1 MALQALIMPLV
12 AVLKGA
18 GFGQATKALRGL
30 DGEFKQV
37 AKSAAFAAIN
47 FAAAGSIQKL
57 TQYFDEAVSVTQ
69 KYERNILALNQ
80 TFQAQSGTMREFT
93 RDAAK
98 MGVSQSQAAQASVF
112 LGSVLKQYGLESS
125 VTAGETQKLIGLSQ
139 DLATTYGYDLQE
151 ALLAMTALFR
161 GEYDPIEKF
170 GVAMK
175 QNEINALLAER
186 GQAKLTGTMQF
197 QAQVQARLDLLYM
210 RSADSMGAFE
220 RATGTLYSAQQLLNA
235 SLENQQ
241 IAFGTPLQEPIAE
254 LTNVFN
260 KFMLQVTPAIEAIGT
275 ALGAAIGNSVPL
287 VSTFFNAIAKLVDIT
302 GKLATAFYE
311 FDASTKAFGQ
321 SAEEAG
327 GYMVAWSSGVAS
339 FEHGL
344 ASMAP
349 ATDAFTKK
357 MNDLAFEQD
366 DLQKKIASG
375 ADTYGVYEKALQRVI
390 QETINLQYLDSSE
403 TALKRFAIAAER
415 SRAEMDRFRKS
426 NAAFAGIP
434 LDEYLRGVATAAD
447 EATGNVSTL
456 SDAFASIDEAI
467 RQSEAKDALEGLGLS
482 AGLIERVLTE
492 PNWEEI
498 FGKIRRL
505 AILTAIDIASIS
517 NMFGQAQLLQEI
529 EDIDK
534 FLSGALTIEPKKTET
549 KNKQAVDT
557 IFDSLKKDIMQQTA
571 RLQLEQM
578 TNSEGLINMILGRED
593 WLSLWIKIKKS
604 TTLLSELED
613 QFYKT
618 GAGAQELADAIEAW
632 KAYDAAVLAVN
643 DRLEI
648 TIANIV
654 KQAEE
659 LKLSFTDLLVA
670 FDVLPTIAVEM
681 GRFESAIV
689 SQLASIEA
697 ALQSAFRN
705 GDLFEEG
712 YNALRKF
719 AKEELAILQARQRQ
733 RDDMASR
740 LSFSEQVIKEY
751 TEAFTGAMQLTAL
764 FDSLKDKT
772 EKRTVTEVTT
782 GVAKLSK
789 SLREFNTVV
798 TREYKETITNVI
810 DKTAGLLDGFKQMSV
825 KAKAF
830 ADNLRT
836 LKDMGLDGQ
845 LFDQLVSAGVEAG
858 GETAQALVDGGQETV
873 SEISSIFAEVN
884 ALGAT
889 LGEEV
894 ATTLYGTG
902 IDLADG
908 LIEGILSKQEEMET
922 AAYAMAEAFNKA
934 FQATL
939 STEVDKVTE
948 SRKDIERAL
957 AKTEIGKIPIP
968 DMPRPIDSSALDEIN
983 NLIAGANKA
992 LSGKLSSVFR
1002 EGITGKLGA
1011 FEALKAD
1018 IVSGQLTDLGG
1029 VTRNLTSAKLE
1040 TVATATGGTT
1050 VNNYYEIKAGTRS
1063 ETLKTVETLASF
1075 TNQNGT
1081 LKTFVTTQ

>member
-12 AVLKGA
+12 AVLKGS
-18 GFGQATKALRGL
+18 GFGQATKALKGL

-57 TQYFDEAVSVTQ
+57 TAYMDEAVTVTQ
-69 KYERNILALNQ
+69 RYERNILALNQ
-80 TFQAQSGTMREFT
+80 TFAEQSGQMRAFT
-93 RDAAK
+93 QDAVS
-98 MGVSQSQAAQASVF
+98 MGISQSQAAQASVF
-112 LGSVLKQYGLESS
+112 LGSVLKQYGLETS
-125 VTAGETQKLIGLSQ
+125 VTATETKKLISLSQ

-186 GQAKLTGTMQF
+186 GQSKLTGTMEF

-210 RSADSMGAFE
+210 RSNQSLGAFA
-220 RATGTLYSAQQLLNA
+220 RATDTLYVAQSRLNA
-235 SLENQQ
+235 VMSNQQ
-241 IAFGTPLQEPIAE
+241 IAFGTPLQKPLTDVTNMFADFAE
-254 LTNVFN
+254 T
-260 KFMLQVTPAIEAIGT
+260 VTPAMA
-275 ALGAAIGNSVPL
+275 
-287 VSTFFNAIAKLVDIT
+287 D
-302 GKLATAFYE
+302 
-311 FDASTKAFGQ
+311 FG
-321 SAEEAG
+321 
-327 GYMVAWSSGVAS
+327 
-339 FEHGL
+339 
-344 ASMAP
+344 
-349 ATDAFTKK
+349 
-357 MNDLAFEQD
+357 
-366 DLQKKIASG
+366 
-375 ADTYGVYEKALQRVI
+375 
-390 QETINLQYLDSSE
+390 
-403 TALKRFAIAAER
+403 
-415 SRAEMDRFRKS
+415 
-426 NAAFAGIP
+426 
-434 LDEYLRGVATAAD
+434 
-447 EATGNVSTL
+447 
-456 SDAFASIDEAI
+456 DAFAQLGNFFAPAIKVSLDAIAVSITGLGDAVGFVNQFFKTSGSTFESANYELEKMMDKLPFLTFLAEAFFGERKDSRLVEFLKAGTQQLYLTQLISDVERGIYIDVDEAARTAGVALRRNAGDTKNLALATEKAAAQASKFTNLLRDI
-467 RQSEAKDALEGLGLS
+467 GTTADDATGKTSSLSSVFSELDNVIAQSEAKEALEGLGLS

-505 AILTAIDIASIS
+505 AILTAIDISSIS
-517 NMFGQAQLLQEI
+517 NIFGQAQLIQEKDAIQAFLADAFTI
-529 EDIDK
+529 ED
-534 FLSGALTIEPKKTET
+534 KTA
-549 KNKQAVDT
+549 KSISSNNKEKVTT
-557 IFDSLKKDIMQQTA
+557 IFDELKKSVMQQTA
-571 RLQLEQM
+571 RAQLEQM

-618 GAGAQELADAIEAW
+618 GAGVQELADAIQAW
-632 KAYDAAVLAVN
+632 KDYDDAVEAVN
-643 DRLEI
+643 LRLEK
-648 TIANIV
+648 TIENIV

-659 LKLSFTDLLVA
+659 LKLAFSDLLIGL
-670 FDVLPTIAVEM
+670 DVLPTIAMEM

-689 SQLASIEA
+689 SQLASIES

-719 AKEELAILQARQRQ
+719 AREELAILQARQRQ

-740 LSFSEQVIKEY
+740 LSFSQEVIKEY
-751 TEAFTGAMQLTAL
+751 TEAFTGAMRLTAL
-764 FDSLKDKT
+764 FNSLKDET

-782 GVAKLSK
+782 GVAKLGK
-789 SLREFNTVV
+789 SLREFNIVV
-798 TREYKETITNVI
+798 TREYEETITNVI

-939 STEVDKVTE
+939 STEVAKVT
-948 SRKDIERAL
+948 SERVKEETQKA
-957 AKTEIGKIPIP
+957 ADEIAKIPIP

-983 NLIAGANKA
+983 SLIAGANKA
-992 LSGKLSSVFR
+992 LSGQLSGVFR
-1002 EGITGKLGA
+1002 EGVTGKLGA
-1011 FEALKAD
+1011 FEALKQD
-1018 IVSGQLTDLGG
+1018 ILSGQVKDLGG
-1029 VTRNLTSAKLE
+1029 LTRNLTSADAQKI
-1040 TVATATGGTT
+1040 ATGTGGTN
-1050 VNNYYEIKAGTRS
+1050 VNNYYDVQVTADTRTAGAQAGEAAVQAIQRFTQKNGS
-1063 ETLKTVETLASF
+1063 NAVVSLLA
-1075 TNQNGT
+1075 N
-1081 LKTFVTTQ
+1081 

>member
-12 AVLKGA
+12 AVLKGS
-18 GFGQATKALRGL
+18 GFGQATKALKGL

-57 TQYFDEAVSVTQ
+57 TAYMDEAVTVTQ
-69 KYERNILALNQ
+69 RYERNILALNQ
-80 TFQAQSGTMREFT
+80 TFAEQSGQMRAFT
-93 RDAAK
+93 QDAVS
-98 MGVSQSQAAQASVF
+98 MGISQSQAAQASVF
-112 LGSVLKQYGLESS
+112 LGSVLKQYGLETS
-125 VTAGETQKLIGLSQ
+125 VTAAETKKLIGLSQ

-186 GQAKLTGTMQF
+186 GQSKLTGTMEF

-210 RSADSMGAFE
+210 RSNQSLGAFA
-220 RATGTLYSAQQLLNA
+220 RATDTLYVAQSRLNA
-235 SLENQQ
+235 VMSNQQ
-241 IAFGTPLQEPIAE
+241 IAFGTPLQKPLTDVTNMFAE
-254 LTNVFN
+254 FAET
-260 KFMLQVTPAIEAIGT
+260 VTPAMSDFGDAFAQLGNFFAPAIKASLDAIAVSIAG
-275 ALGAAIGNSVPL
+275 LGDAVGL
-287 VSTFFNAIAKLVDIT
+287 VNQFFKTSGSTFESANFELEKMADKYPFLAFLAEAFFGERKDSRLVEAFKALTHQLYLTQLQSDLVRGEFLDVDEAARTASVALRRVAGDAKNLAEKNA
-302 GKLATAFYE
+302 
-311 FDASTKAFGQ
+311 
-321 SAEEAG
+321 
-327 GYMVAWSSGVAS
+327 
-339 FEHGL
+339 GL
-344 ASMAP
+344 AAEGVRV
-349 ATDAFTKK
+349 TD
-357 MNDLAFEQD
+357 L
-366 DLQKKIASG
+366 
-375 ADTYGVYEKALQRVI
+375 
-390 QETINLQYLDSSE
+390 
-403 TALKRFAIAAER
+403 
-415 SRAEMDRFRKS
+415 
-426 NAAFAGIP
+426 
-434 LDEYLRGVATAAD
+434 LRGIATTAD
-447 EATGNVSTL
+447 EATGKTSSL
-456 SDAFASIDEAI
+456 SSVLAEIDDVIA
-467 RQSEAKDALEGLGLS
+467 QSEAKEALEGLGLS
-482 AGLIERVLTE
+482 AGLIEKVLTD
-492 PNWEEI
+492 PNWAEI
-498 FGKIRRL
+498 FGHIARL
-505 AILTAIDIASIS
+505 ARLTAIDLSKVFSVTAAAGIS
-517 NMFGQAQLLQEI
+517 NQILESQEALSNLFT
-529 EDIDK
+529 ID
-534 FLSGALTIEPKKTET
+534 EKKVAST
-549 KNKQAVDT
+549 NKEKVTT
-557 IFDSLKKDIMQQTA
+557 IFDELQKSIMQQTA
-571 RLQLEQM
+571 RVQLEGM

-618 GAGAQELADAIEAW
+618 GAGAQELADAIQAW
-632 KAYDAAVLAVN
+632 KDYDEAVEAVN
-643 DRLEI
+643 QRLAE

-654 KQAEE
+654 KQADE

>member
-12 AVLKGA
+12 AVLKGS
-18 GFGQATKALRGL
+18 GFGQATKALKGL

-57 TQYFDEAVSVTQ
+57 TAYMDEAVTVTQ
-69 KYERNILALNQ
+69 RYERNILALNQ
-80 TFQAQSGTMREFT
+80 TFAEQSGQMRAFT
-93 RDAAK
+93 QDAVS
-98 MGVSQSQAAQASVF
+98 MGISQSQAAQASVF
-112 LGSVLKQYGLESS
+112 LGSVLKQYGLETS
-125 VTAGETQKLIGLSQ
+125 VTATETKKLISLSQ

-186 GQAKLTGTMQF
+186 GQSKLTGTMEF

-210 RSADSMGAFE
+210 RSNQSLGAFA
-220 RATGTLYSAQQLLNA
+220 RATDTLYVAQSRLNA
-235 SLENQQ
+235 VMSNQQ
-241 IAFGTPLQEPIAE
+241 IAFGTPLQKPLTDVTNMFAE
-254 LTNVFN
+254 FAET
-260 KFMLQVTPAIEAIGT
+260 VTPAM
-275 ALGAAIGNSVPL
+275 S
-287 VSTFFNAIAKLVDIT
+287 D
-302 GKLATAFYE
+302 
-311 FDASTKAFGQ
+311 FG
-321 SAEEAG
+321 
-327 GYMVAWSSGVAS
+327 
-339 FEHGL
+339 
-344 ASMAP
+344 
-349 ATDAFTKK
+349 
-357 MNDLAFEQD
+357 
-366 DLQKKIASG
+366 
-375 ADTYGVYEKALQRVI
+375 
-390 QETINLQYLDSSE
+390 
-403 TALKRFAIAAER
+403 
-415 SRAEMDRFRKS
+415 
-426 NAAFAGIP
+426 
-434 LDEYLRGVATAAD
+434 
-447 EATGNVSTL
+447 
-456 SDAFASIDEAI
+456 DAFAQLGNFFAPAIKVSLDAIAVSIAGLGDAVGLVNQFFKTSGSTFESANYELEKMMDKFPFLSFLAEAFFGEKKDSRLVEAFKALTYQLYLTQLMSDVVRGKFLDVDESARTASVALRRVAGDAKNLAAKNARLAAEGVRVTNLLRDI
-467 RQSEAKDALEGLGLS
+467 GTTADDATGKTSALTSIFDELDDVIAQSEAKEALEGLGLS
-482 AGLIERVLTE
+482 AGLIEKVLTE
-492 PNWEEI
+492 PNWAEI
-498 FGKIRRL
+498 FGHIANL
-505 AILTAIDIASIS
+505 ARLTAIDLTKIMSVTAAAGIS
-517 NMFGQAQLLQEI
+517 NQILESEA
-529 EDIDK
+529 
-534 FLSGALTIEPKKTET
+534 FLGSLKLTDT
-549 KNKQAVDT
+549 KVKDVASNNDQKVTT
-557 IFDSLKKDIMQQTA
+557 IFDELKKSVMQQTA
-571 RLQLEQM
+571 RAQLEQM

-618 GAGAQELADAIEAW
+618 GAGVQELADAIQAW
-632 KAYDAAVLAVN
+632 KDYDDAVEAVN
-643 DRLEI
+643 LRLEA

-654 KQAEE
+654 KQAED
-659 LKLSFTDLLVA
+659 LKLAFSDLLIGL
-670 FDVLPTIAVEM
+670 DVLPTIAMEM

-697 ALQSAFRN
+697 SLQSAFRN

-719 AKEELAILQARQRQ
+719 AREELAILQARQRQ

-740 LSFSEQVIKEY
+740 LSFSQEVIKEY
-751 TEAFTGAMQLTAL
+751 TEAFTGAMRLTAL
-764 FDSLKDKT
+764 FNSLKDET

-782 GVAKLSK
+782 GVAKLGK
-789 SLREFNTVV
+789 SLKEFNVIV
-798 TREYKETITNVI
+798 TREYEETITKVM
-810 DKTAGLLDGFKQMSV
+810 DKTAGLLDGFKVMAQKS
-825 KAKAF
+825 KDF
-830 ADNLRT
+830 ANNLRT
-836 LKDMGLDGQ
+836 LKDMGLDGM

-939 STEVDKVTE
+939 STEVGKVTE
-948 SRKDIERAL
+948 SRKDIEKAL
-957 AKTEIGKIPIP
+957 AEAEIDKIPIP

-1002 EGITGKLGA
+1002 EGVTGKLGA

-1040 TVATATGGTT
+1040 NVATATGGTT

>member
-12 AVLKGA
+12 AVLKGS
-18 GFGQATKALRGL
+18 GFGQATKALKGL

-57 TQYFDEAVSVTQ
+57 TAYMDEAVTVTQ

-80 TFQAQSGTMREFT
+80 TFAEQSGQMRAFT
-93 RDAAK
+93 QDAVS
-98 MGVSQSQAAQASVF
+98 MGISQSQAAQASVF
-112 LGSVLKQYGLESS
+112 LGSVLKQYGLETS
-125 VTAGETQKLIGLSQ
+125 VTATETKKLISLSQ

-186 GQAKLTGTMQF
+186 GQSKLTGTMEF

-210 RSADSMGAFE
+210 RSNQSLGAFA
-220 RATGTLYSAQQLLNA
+220 RATDTLYVAQSRLNA
-235 SLENQQ
+235 VMSNQQ
-241 IAFGTPLQEPIAE
+241 IAFGTPLQKPLTDVTNMFADFAE
-254 LTNVFN
+254 T
-260 KFMLQVTPAIEAIGT
+260 VTPAM
-275 ALGAAIGNSVPL
+275 S
-287 VSTFFNAIAKLVDIT
+287 D
-302 GKLATAFYE
+302 
-311 FDASTKAFGQ
+311 FG
-321 SAEEAG
+321 
-327 GYMVAWSSGVAS
+327 
-339 FEHGL
+339 
-344 ASMAP
+344 
-349 ATDAFTKK
+349 
-357 MNDLAFEQD
+357 
-366 DLQKKIASG
+366 
-375 ADTYGVYEKALQRVI
+375 
-390 QETINLQYLDSSE
+390 
-403 TALKRFAIAAER
+403 
-415 SRAEMDRFRKS
+415 
-426 NAAFAGIP
+426 
-434 LDEYLRGVATAAD
+434 
-447 EATGNVSTL
+447 
-456 SDAFASIDEAI
+456 DAFAQLGNFFAPAIKVSLDAIAVSIAGLGDAVGLVNQFFKTSGSTFESANYELEKMMDKFPFLSFLAEAFFGEKKDSRLVEAFKALTQQLYLTQLMSDVVRGKFLDVDESARTASVALRRVAGDAKNLAAKNARLAAEGVRVTNLLRDI
-467 RQSEAKDALEGLGLS
+467 GTTADDATGKTSALTSIFDELDDVIAQSEAKEALEGLGLS
-482 AGLIERVLTE
+482 AGLIEKVLTE
-492 PNWEEI
+492 PNWAEI
-498 FGKIRRL
+498 FGHIANL
-505 AILTAIDIASIS
+505 ARLTAIDLTKIMSVTAAAGIS
-517 NMFGQAQLLQEI
+517 NQILESEA
-529 EDIDK
+529 
-534 FLSGALTIEPKKTET
+534 FLGSLKLTDT
-549 KNKQAVDT
+549 KVKDVASNNDQKVTT
-557 IFDSLKKDIMQQTA
+557 IFDELKKSVMQQTA
-571 RLQLEQM
+571 RAQLEQM

-618 GAGAQELADAIEAW
+618 GAGVQELADAIQAW
-632 KAYDAAVLAVN
+632 KDYDDAVEAVN
-643 DRLEI
+643 LRLEA

-654 KQAEE
+654 KQAED
-659 LKLSFTDLLVA
+659 LKLAFSDLLIGL
-670 FDVLPTIAVEM
+670 DVLPTIAMEM

-697 ALQSAFRN
+697 SLQSAFRN

-719 AKEELAILQARQRQ
+719 AREELAILQARQRQ

-740 LSFSEQVIKEY
+740 LSFSQEVIKEY
-751 TEAFTGAMQLTAL
+751 TEAFTGAMRLTAL
-764 FDSLKDKT
+764 FNSLKDET

-782 GVAKLSK
+782 GVAKLGK
-789 SLREFNTVV
+789 SLREFNIVV
-798 TREYKETITNVI
+798 TREYEETITNVI

-908 LIEGILSKQEEMET
+908 LIEGILSKQEDMET

-939 STEVDKVTE
+939 STEVAKVT
-948 SRKDIERAL
+948 SERVKEETQKA
-957 AKTEIGKIPIP
+957 ADEIAKIPIP

-983 NLIAGANKA
+983 SLIAGANKA
-992 LSGKLSSVFR
+992 LSGQLSGVFR
-1002 EGITGKLGA
+1002 EGVTGKLGA
-1011 FEALKAD
+1011 FEALKQD
-1018 IVSGQLTDLGG
+1018 ILSGQVKDLGG
-1029 VTRNLTSAKLE
+1029 LTRNLTSADAQKI
-1040 TVATATGGTT
+1040 ATGTGGTN
-1050 VNNYYEIKAGTRS
+1050 VNNYYNVEVTASTRTQGAQAG
-1063 ETLKTVETLASF
+1063 EQAVEAIRRF
-1075 TNQNGT
+1075 TEKNGSSAVVS
-1081 LKTFVTTQ
+1081 LSAN